1 MSCISAL
8 SIDVNK
14 TGDPREFLVDIL
26 RKDFPELQIF
36 FGFGVSTESMY
47 SFHTPL

>member
-1 MSCISAL
+1 MSCIAAL

-47 SFHTPL
+47 